1 MHRRPSLRA
10 APESP
15 LFRHLKPALLA
26 AIALV
31 AVIVLL
37 ARAGDPEAPVYGPD
51 AESAVETSADEEQ
64 AQEQDQEQ
72 ESAPESTI
80 PPSLPVP
87 QGARTVT
94 VVVPDPLG
102 LAVGD
107 TVDVI
112 VTTSVGEAEA
122 TPGGA
127 TAGDAAGP
135 TVETSARVVRRATVR
150 SIAAQA
156 DIPGQVTVSL
166 IVTPDDV
173 GRVEL
178 ASRAGTLSL
187 SLTPLEDDGV
197 APTDPLP
204 EPATSVD
211 GGPDPG
217 DDESDDQ

>member
-10 APESP
+10 APENP
-15 LFRHLKPALLA
+15 LIRHLKPALLA

-37 ARAGDPEAPVYGPD
+37 VRAGDPTTPLDGSD
-51 AESAVETSADEEQ
+51 AESALETSADEEQ
-64 AQEQDQEQ
+64 AQEQ

-80 PPSLPVP
+80 PSSLPVP

-112 VTTSVGEAEA
+112 VTTSVGDTE
-122 TPGGA
+122 A
-127 TAGDAAGP
+127 TAGDSTGP

-156 DIPGQVTVSL
+156 DVPGRVAVSL
-166 IVTPDDV
+166 IVTPGDV

-187 SLTPLEDDGV
+187 SLAPPEDDGV
-197 APTDPLP
+197 APTDSLP

-217 DDESDDQ
+217 DDESDNQ

>member
-10 APESP
+10 APENP
-15 LFRHLKPALLA
+15 LLRHLKPALLA

-37 ARAGDPEAPVYGPD
+37 ARAGDPATPVDGPD
-51 AESAVETSADEEQ
+51 AESAVETSADE
-64 AQEQDQEQ
+64 EQDQEQ

-112 VTTSVGEAEA
+112 VTTSVSEAEA
-122 TPGGA
+122 TAGNA
-127 TAGDAAGP
+127 TAGDGTGP

-156 DIPGQVTVSL
+156 DVPGQVAVSL
-166 IVTPDDV
+166 IVTPGDV

-187 SLTPLEDDGV
+187 SLTPPEDDGV